1 MLVLEG
7 TRDLTHSRHRGATPG
22 PLIRAAPPRKHQ
34 LRHLGTSIGTPAAP
48 PPRQS
53 CRVSLKDALQAQ
65 PCAAP
70 KTWGR
75 PLRGQLVRRAA
86 ASRSLPRSLAPRF
99 PAAARTTPP
108 PQRAGTML
116 HGPVREHGGEEE
128 KQGAERG
135 VARAGSSGSSTG
147 SSVALQ
153 RTPGYRRRRGQ
164 ASQRAPLPPKKHR
177 SASDRRGGAYLR
189 REEQEAL
196 SPPWSLD
203 SAESSAKTNFLAVRA
218 LALASSVLWDPMF

>member
-1 MLVLEG
+1 
-7 TRDLTHSRHRGATPG
+7 
-22 PLIRAAPPRKHQ
+22 
-34 LRHLGTSIGTPAAP
+34 
-48 PPRQS
+48 
-53 CRVSLKDALQAQ
+53 
-65 PCAAP
+65 
-70 KTWGR
+70 
-75 PLRGQLVRRAA
+75 
-86 ASRSLPRSLAPRF
+86 
-99 PAAARTTPP
+99 
-108 PQRAGTML
+108 ML

-203 SAESSAKTNFLAVRA
+203 SAETSAKTNFLAVRA
-218 LALASSVLWDPMF
+218 LELLLIWRFRFVLCY